1 MASDKIPSLSRRG
14 VLLGL
19 GAAPAALVAGRASA
33 RGAAPPGAVTAP
45 PPAVAPD
52 GTFQPPAVQVRSF
65 PLGRARLTDGPFLQ
79 AQDWNLGFMKRIDPD
94 RLLHSFRLTAGLPS
108 AAAPLGGWEAPE
120 CELRG
125 HFTGHY
131 LSAAAL
137 AFASTGDAEMRRR
150 GDLLV
155 AGLAL
160 CQRALNQ
167 GGYLS
172 AFPIELFDR
181 LAARR
186 AVWAP
191 FYTIHKI
198 MAGLLDMHL
207 HAGSGDA
214 LAVLRGM
221 AEWVDAWTAARSY
234 ARMQDILDSEYGGMN
249 ELLYNLAAATGEAR
263 WIDVGD
269 RFTKARFVTPLAER
283 RDELRGLH
291 MNTHVPQAIGAA
303 RRYALTGEPRGGHA
317 ASFFWETVAAS
328 RTYATGGSSNAEHWL
343 AVPYALGDEWHQGP
357 DHQEC
362 CCAYNMMKLTRAL
375 HALSPRVRYIDYYER
390 NLFNHRLGTI
400 QPETGRT
407 QYFLSLAPGAWKTFA
422 SDDHS
427 FWCCTGTGME
437 EYARIA
443 DAIYGHDGRGIVVD
457 LFIASTLD
465 WPERGIA
472 VEQRTS
478 FPDAPRTTLR
488 VARAPGDS
496 WPMRL
501 RIPGWTTSEAR
512 VLVNG
517 KPLDATA
524 EPGAYLRIERAWR
537 TGDEIALELPMPLRA
552 EAFPDEPSVMAFLAG
567 PIVLAGQFPANGVPA
582 ASVIDKQ
589 GPAVEQARM
598 AMPSLNAGGRP
609 ATELLRPAGGPLRYS
624 VATGGRE
631 IALQPLN
638 RSWERYAV
646 YWTVA

>member
-1 MASDKIPSLSRRG
+1 MESDKSFSLSRRG
-14 VLLGL
+14 VVLGL
-19 GAAPAALVAGRASA
+19 GAAPAALIAGRAASA
-33 RGAAPPGAVTAP
+33 APAAAAPPPPATAPEGIFQP
-45 PPAVAPD
+45 PPAM
-52 GTFQPPAVQVRSF
+52 VRPF
-65 PLGRARLTDGPFLQ
+65 PLGRARLTEGPFLQ

-108 AAAPLGGWEAPE
+108 AAAPLGGWEAPD

-137 AFASTGDAEMRRR
+137 AFASTGDAEMKSR
-150 GDLLV
+150 GDRLV
-155 AGLAL
+155 AGLAA

-172 AFPIELFDR
+172 AFPIEAFDR
-181 LAARR
+181 LSARR

-207 HAGSGDA
+207 HAGSAEA

-221 AEWVDAWTAARSY
+221 AEWADRWTGARST
-234 ARMQDILDSEYGGMN
+234 AHMQDILDTEFGGMS
-249 ELLYNLAAATGEAR
+249 ETLCNLAAATGEPR

-269 RFTKARFVTPLAER
+269 RFTKARFITPLAER

-291 MNTHVPQAIGAA
+291 MNTHVPQVIGAA
-303 RRYALTGEPRGGHA
+303 RRYELTGEPRSGHA
-317 ASFFWETVAAS
+317 AAFFWETVVSGRA
-328 RTYATGGSSNAEHWL
+328 YATGGSSNGEHWQT
-343 AVPYALGDEWHQGP
+343 APYELGDEWHQGAN
-357 DHQEC
+357 HQEC

-375 HALSPRVRYIDYYER
+375 HRLAPRARHVDYYER

-407 QYFLSLAPGAWKTFA
+407 QYFLSLAPAAWKTFA

-472 VEQRTS
+472 IEQHTA
-478 FPDAPRTTLR
+478 FPDEPRTTIR
-488 VARAPGDS
+488 VTKAPGDR

-501 RIPGWTTSEAR
+501 RIPGWTTDEAR
-512 VLVNG
+512 VLVSG
-517 KPLDATA
+517 KPLEAVA
-524 EPGAYLRIERAWR
+524 EPGSYLRIDRAWR
-537 TGDEIALELPMPLRA
+537 AGDEVTLDLPMPLRA

-567 PIVLAGQFPANGVPA
+567 PIVLAGQFPASGIPM
-582 ASVIDKQ
+582 SLVIDKQ
-589 GPAVEQARM
+589 GPAVDSERM
-598 AMPSLNAGGRP
+598 AIPSLDAGGRP
-609 ATELLRPAGGPLRYS
+609 AAELLRPAGTPLAYS
-624 VATGGRE
+624 VTAGGRE
-631 IALQPLN
+631 IALKPLN
-638 RSWERYAV
+638 RSWDRYVV